1 MPDPHSKHCAELR
14 KVIHVDMDAF
24 FAAVEQRDHPELR
37 GQPVI
42 VGGDPAGRGVVAT
55 CSYEARRFGIHSAMT
70 AARARSLCPR
80 AIFLRPRM
88 DAYRETSRR
97 VMGILRCYT
106 PLVEPLSLD
115 EAFLDVTAATTDG
128 VLAVR
133 IAREIRARIERE
145 TGLTASAGVSYNKLL
160 AKLAS
165 DWRKPNG
172 LFVVPPERGL
182 AFLAPLPVGKLHG
195 VGPAT
200 VKKLSAMGV
209 HTVLDLRNAS
219 REILIAQFGK
229 VGLWFYEV
237 ARGIDRRPVQPSR
250 QRKSVG
256 TERTFPENLADPKV
270 MLATLQ
276 QMAGQ
281 VSDHLHTLGLAGRTV
296 SIKARFPDFATITR
310 AHTDAQAIWR
320 TEAISACLPGLFGQ
334 GHPCRTACAR
344 IRPVAGSDRERP
356 GQCRGGS
363 AGSWP
368 DEPAGGGRRFSEI
381 NHPTVLE
388 GLVHFH
394 HLPMPQTGTP

>member
-1 MPDPHSKHCAELR
+1 MPDQRSEKASDVR
-14 KVIHVDMDAF
+14 KIIHVDMDAF

-37 GQPVI
+37 GKPVI
-42 VGGDPAGRGVVAT
+42 VGGDPGDRGVVAT

-115 EAFLDVTAATTDG
+115 EAFLDVTAATTNG

-296 SIKARFPDFATITR
+296 SIKARFPDFATVTR

-320 TEAISACLPGLFGQ
+320 TEAISACLPGLL
-334 GHPCRTACAR
+334 AKA
-344 IRPVAGSDRERP
+344 I
-356 GQCRGGS
+356 
-363 AGSWP
+363 
-368 DEPAGGGRRFSEI
+368 PAGLPVHASVRLLGV
-381 NHPTVLE
+381 TVS
-388 GLVHFH
+388 GLVNVEGVPPEAGQMNLLEEVVDF
-394 HLPMPQTGTP
+394 LR

>member
-1 MPDPHSKHCAELR
+1 MPDPHSEHCAELR
-14 KVIHVDMDAF
+14 KIIHVDMDAF

-37 GQPVI
+37 GQPVV

-70 AARARSLCPR
+70 AARARSLCPQ

-88 DAYRETSRR
+88 DAYREASRQ
-97 VMGILRCYT
+97 VMGILRRYT

-115 EAFLDVTAATTDG
+115 EAFLDVTAVTADG

-133 IAREIRARIERE
+133 IAREIRARIEQE

-172 LFVVPPERGL
+172 LVVVPPERGL
-182 AFLAPLPVGKLHG
+182 TFLAPLPVSKLHG

-200 VKKLSAMGV
+200 VKKLSSMGI
-209 HTVLDLRNAS
+209 HTVLDLRNMS
-219 REILIAQFGK
+219 REALIAQFGK
-229 VGLWFYEV
+229 TGLWFYEI

-256 TERTFPENLADPKV
+256 TERTFPENLEDPKV

-281 VSDHLHTLGLAGRTV
+281 V
-296 SIKARFPDFATITR
+296 
-310 AHTDAQAIWR
+310 
-320 TEAISACLPGLFGQ
+320 
-334 GHPCRTACAR
+334 
-344 IRPVAGSDRERP
+344 
-356 GQCRGGS
+356 
-363 AGSWP
+363 
-368 DEPAGGGRRFSEI
+368 
-381 NHPTVLE
+381 
-388 GLVHFH
+388 
-394 HLPMPQTGTP
+394 

>member
-1 MPDPHSKHCAELR
+1 
-14 KVIHVDMDAF
+14 MDAF

-37 GQPVI
+37 GQPII
-42 VGGDPAGRGVVAT
+42 VGGDPASRGVVAT

-70 AARARSLCPR
+70 AARARSLCPQ

-88 DAYRETSRR
+88 EDYREASRQ

-115 EAFLDVTAATTDG
+115 EAFLDVTAATADG

-172 LFVVPPERGL
+172 LFVVPPEHGL

-200 VKKLSAMGV
+200 VKKLSSMGI

-219 REILIAQFGK
+219 REVLIAPFGK
-229 VGLWFYEV
+229 AGLWFYEI

-281 VSDHLHTLGLAGRTV
+281 VAARLQALGLAGHTV
-296 SIKARFPDFATITR
+296 SIKVRFPDFATVTR

-320 TEAISACLPGLFGQ
+320 TEAISAFLPGLL
-334 GHPCRTACAR
+334 AKA
-344 IRPVAGSDRERP
+344 V
-356 GQCRGGS
+356 
-363 AGSWP
+363 
-368 DEPAGGGRRFSEI
+368 PAGLPVHASVRLLGV
-381 NHPTVLE
+381 TVS
-388 GLVHFH
+388 GLVNVEAVPPEAGQMN
-394 HLPMPQTGTP
+394 LLEEAVDLR

>member
-1 MPDPHSKHCAELR
+1 
-14 KVIHVDMDAF
+14 
-24 FAAVEQRDHPELR
+24 
-37 GQPVI
+37 
-42 VGGDPAGRGVVAT
+42 AT

-115 EAFLDVTAATTDG
+115 EAFLDVTAATTNG

-182 AFLAPLPVGKLHG
+182 TFLAPLPVGKLHG

-200 VKKLSAMGV
+200 VKKLSAMGI

-281 VSDHLHTLGLAGRTV
+281 V
-296 SIKARFPDFATITR
+296 
-310 AHTDAQAIWR
+310 
-320 TEAISACLPGLFGQ
+320 
-334 GHPCRTACAR
+334 
-344 IRPVAGSDRERP
+344 
-356 GQCRGGS
+356 
-363 AGSWP
+363 
-368 DEPAGGGRRFSEI
+368 
-381 NHPTVLE
+381 
-388 GLVHFH
+388 
-394 HLPMPQTGTP
+394 

>member
-115 EAFLDVTAATTDG
+115 EAFLDVTAATADG

-133 IAREIRARIERE
+133 IARDIRTRIERE

-200 VKKLSAMGV
+200 VKKLSAMGI

-296 SIKARFPDFATITR
+296 SIKARFPDFATVTR
-310 AHTDAQAIWR
+310 AHTDAQGIWR
-320 TEAISACLPGLFGQ
+320 TEAI
-334 GHPCRTACAR
+334 
-344 IRPVAGSDRERP
+344 
-356 GQCRGGS
+356 
-363 AGSWP
+363 
-368 DEPAGGGRRFSEI
+368 PAGLPVRASVRLLGV
-381 NHPTVLE
+381 TVSGLSSVEVVPPDAGQMNLLE
-388 GLVHFH
+388 EAVDLR
-394 HLPMPQTGTP
+394 

>member
-1 MPDPHSKHCAELR
+1 MPDPHSEQGAERR
-14 KVIHVDMDAF
+14 KIIHVDMDAF

-70 AARARSLCPR
+70 AARARSLCPQ
-80 AIFLRPRM
+80 ATFLRPRM
-88 DAYRETSRR
+88 EVYRETSRR

-115 EAFLDVTAATTDG
+115 EAFLDVTAATADG
-128 VLAVR
+128 ILAAQ

-172 LFVVPPERGL
+172 LFVVPPEHGL

-200 VKKLSAMGV
+200 VKKLSSMGI

-219 REILIAQFGK
+219 REVLIAQFGK
-229 VGLWFYEV
+229 AGFWFYEV

-256 TERTFPENLADPKV
+256 TERTFPENLEDAKV

-281 VSDHLHTLGLAGRTV
+281 VSARLQALGLAGRTV
-296 SIKARFPDFATITR
+296 SIKARFPDFETVTR

-320 TEAISACLPGLFGQ
+320 AEAITACLPGLLAKAIPADLPVHASVRLLGVTVSGLTSVEVVPADAGQ
-334 GHPCRTACAR
+334 L
-344 IRPVAGSDRERP
+344 
-356 GQCRGGS
+356 
-363 AGSWP
+363 
-368 DEPAGGGRRFSEI
+368 
-381 NHPTVLE
+381 NLLE
-388 GLVHFH
+388 EVIDLR
-394 HLPMPQTGTP
+394 

>member
-1 MPDPHSKHCAELR
+1 MPDPYSKHCAELR
-14 KVIHVDMDAF
+14 KIIHVDMDAF

-42 VGGDPAGRGVVAT
+42 VGGDPASRGVVAT

-70 AARARSLCPR
+70 AARARSLCPQ

-88 DAYRETSRR
+88 EDYREASRQ

-115 EAFLDVTAATTDG
+115 EAFLDVTAATADG
-128 VLAVR
+128 ILAAQ

-172 LFVVPPERGL
+172 LFVVPPEHGL

-200 VKKLSAMGV
+200 VKKLSMMRIQ
-209 HTVLDLRNAS
+209 TTRDLRGVPQ
-219 REILIAQFGK
+219 ETLVAQFGK
-229 VGLWFYEV
+229 AGLWFYEV
-237 ARGIDRRPVQPSR
+237 ARGIDMRPVQPSR

-256 TERTFPENLADPKV
+256 TERTFPENLGDRKII
-270 MLATLQ
+270 LATLQ

-281 VSDHLHTLGLAGRTV
+281 VSARLQALGLAGRTV
-296 SIKARFPDFATITR
+296 SIKARFPDFETVTR
-310 AHTDAQAIWR
+310 AHTNAQTIWR
-320 TEAISACLPGLFGQ
+320 AEAISAFLPGLLAKAIPDDLPVHASVRLLGVTVSGLTSVDVGPTDAGQ
-334 GHPCRTACAR
+334 M
-344 IRPVAGSDRERP
+344 
-356 GQCRGGS
+356 
-363 AGSWP
+363 
-368 DEPAGGGRRFSEI
+368 
-381 NHPTVLE
+381 NLLE
-388 GLVHFH
+388 EVIDLR
-394 HLPMPQTGTP
+394 